1 MDYDAWAVTPGLYA
15 ELLQDFLHDGKYSIK
30 RATYRVLIYKKI
42 DIDKKRKHRHMF
54 IDLCAHWCMLM
65 LYKKQIKL
73 LFNI

>member
-1 MDYDAWAVTPGLYA
+1 MDYDAWAVTPGFYA

-30 RATYRVLIYKKI
+30 RVLIYKKI
-42 DIDKKRKHRHMF
+42 DIDKKRKHHHMF